1 MSVRE
6 WTFLS
11 NHAHVLICIARDPD
25 SRVRDIADQV
35 GLTVRAVQRILLEL
49 QTAGFLD
56 HERIGR
62 RNHYTINLDGQLRH
76 PLEGGAS
83 IRNLLR
89 DLVDPKQL
97 RAASIEAK
105 NADAK
110 NAGAKN
116 TGAKNAGSTSTSGKK
131 GG

>member
-1 MSVRE
+1 MSIRE

-25 SRVRDIADQV
+25 TRVRDIADKV
-35 GLTVRAVQRILLEL
+35 GLTVRAVQRILVEL
-49 QTAGFLD
+49 QTAGFLEP
-56 HERIGR
+56 ERIGR

-89 DLVDPKQL
+89 DLVDPKHL
-97 RAASIEAK
+97 RAASI
-105 NADAK
+105 
-110 NAGAKN
+110 GAKSATTKSAPTKD
-116 TGAKNAGSTSTSGKK
+116 TGNKSTGTKK
-131 GG
+131 RS